1 MTQRILIVA
10 NQTLGGLELAATV
23 RERVQA
29 GATELW
35 VLVPATHPRDHS
47 PISIAG
53 SGAVF
58 PVHGGSEDVDAYAL
72 AEGRLQSA
80 LDRLGAVG
88 VGVAVGGEVG
98 DPNPFAAVSD
108 VLSRRQFDEVIV
120 STLPTGAS
128 HWLRTDLPSRV
139 HRKFKVPVTTVTSR
153 VASRV

>member
-1 MTQRILIVA
+1 MTHRILIVG
-10 NQTLGGLELAATV
+10 NQTLGAERLESEV

-35 VLVPATHPRDHS
+35 VLVPATHPRDHA

-58 PVHGGSEDVDAYAL
+58 PLHGGSEDADAYAL
-72 AEGRLQSA
+72 AERRLEA
-80 LDRLGAVG
+80 ARDRFTRL
-88 VGVAVGGEVG
+88 GVAVGGEVG
-98 DPNPFAAVSD
+98 DEDPFDAVSD
-108 VLSRRQFDEVIV
+108 VLAHREFDEVIV

-139 HRKFKVPVTTVTSR
+139 HRKFKLPVTTVTSR
-153 VASRV
+153 AASRT